1 MSFAQTLNSLMENRG
16 ITAYKMGKA
25 TKISDRLIGYWKSGD
40 KLPNAENLIIIAKY
54 FGTSI
59 DYLLTGFE
67 HINETNIRLT
77 ADEEKLLF
85 LYNKLPLDSK
95 SRILER
101 AETLVELAAERAA
114 QEAEKATKE
123 KKKTAEKS
131 EPIIVAP
138 AADEESDQDEAFYID
153 LCDLPASAGT
163 GVYLSEGYTEP
174 LQIKRTAIAE
184 RANYAVRVSGNSM
197 ETKFYDGDIVLV
209 ETCPYVEVGEIG
221 IFIVNDEGFIKKRGE
236 DRLISLNP
244 QCDDVIIHEYD
255 TVYCRGRVLGKAE
268 FVE

>member
-16 ITAYKMGKA
+16 ITAYKMGKD

-114 QEAEKATKE
+114 QEADNTSKQVVSSTKTDLEALPKTKE
-123 KKKTAEKS
+123 ADKHE
-131 EPIIVAP
+131 IIYYP
-138 AADEESDQDEAFYID
+138 Y
-153 LCDLPASAGT
+153 PASAGT
-163 GVYLSEGYTEP
+163 GLFLDETKAKKKY
-174 LQIKRTAIAE
+174 IKPTPEALNADFAIPI
-184 RANYAVRVSGNSM
+184 SGDSM
-197 ETKFYDGDIVLV
+197 EPYYSRGDIVLI
-209 ETCPYVEVGEIG
+209 ESCPNVPMGKVG
-221 IFIVNDEGFIKKRGE
+221 IFVLDGEVYIKEYGG
-236 DRLISLNP
+236 DRLISY
-244 QCDDVIIHEYD
+244 HEKYPPIMLKEFESAI
-255 TVYCRGRVLGKAE
+255 CLGRVLGKAE
-268 FVE
+268 ITE

>member
-16 ITAYKMGKA
+16 ITAYKMGKD

-54 FGTSI
+54 FDISI

-67 HINETNIRLT
+67 HKNDNNIKLA

-85 LYNKLPLDSK
+85 LYNKLSLDGK

-101 AETLVELAAERAA
+101 AETLAELAAERAA
-114 QEAEKATKE
+114 QEAEKVSKD
-123 KKKTAEKS
+123 KKKAVEAKAIT
-131 EPIIVAP
+131 IAP
-138 AADEESDQDEAFYID
+138 AADEAPEQDEEFYID

-197 ETKFYDGDIVLV
+197 ETKFFDGDIVLV
-209 ETCPYVEVGEIG
+209 ETCPTVDIGEIG
-221 IFIVNDEGFIKKRGE
+221 IFIVNGEGFIKKRGE

-244 QCDDVIIHEYD
+244 KCDDVVLHEYD

-268 FVE
+268 IIE